1 MAKMGP
7 KPSPN
12 PGRTARFYRKNKKS
26 REKHVRDETER
37 NRSPEKRRYRNEL
50 LQIRK
55 DKKPGS
61 QQDVSHKP
69 GGGTKIESRKSNRA
83 RGGAKRK

>member
-12 PGRTARFYRKNKKS
+12 PGRTARFYRRNKKS
-26 REKHVRDETER
+26 RDKHVRDETNR
-37 NRSPEKRRYRNEL
+37 NKSPAKRKYRNDL
-50 LQIRK
+50 LKIRRRT
-55 DKKPGS
+55 KPGP

-69 GGGTKIESRKSNRA
+69 GGGTKIENRKANRA
-83 RGGAKRK
+83 RGGARRK